1 MLTYLLGLMS
11 VLQSPSE
18 AVACAVLAALLMG
31 LKGKIQQG
39 MLFLSEMEFHATLRF
54 LLISLVLLPVLPDTE
69 MGPLNAFNPFKIWLM
84 VVVIAGISFCGHF
97 AVRLLGTRSGLVLTS
112 MLAGLAS
119 STALTLQFA
128 RLNKE
133 QGGLELSLIHI

>member
-1 MLTYLLGLMS
+1 M
-11 VLQSPSE
+11 
-18 AVACAVLAALLMG
+18 
-31 LKGKIQQG
+31 
-39 MLFLSEMEFHATLRF
+39 
-54 LLISLVLLPVLPDTE
+54 LLPVLPDTE

-84 VVVIAGISFCGHF
+84 VVMIAGISFCGHF

-133 QGGLELSLIHI
+133 QEGWSGCWPPAFCWREPPCGSGCWHWC

>member
-1 MLTYLLGLMS
+1 
-11 VLQSPSE
+11 
-18 AVACAVLAALLMG
+18 
-31 LKGKIQQG
+31 
-39 MLFLSEMEFHATLRF
+39 
-54 LLISLVLLPVLPDTE
+54 
-69 MGPLNAFNPFKIWLM
+69 M

-133 QGGLELSLIHI
+133 QGGLGPSAVSRRICLRVEFDHH